1 MGTRA
6 LLFNEITRNECAE
19 RAAGALAV
27 VPVAATEQHGPH
39 LPLGTDTFL
48 VEAVAR
54 QAAALAATEI
64 DVLVTPT
71 LAIGASHHHF
81 PFGGTLSLASETY
94 YRAVRDLVVSLIRDG
109 FQRIFVING
118 HGGNHELIQVVV
130 RDLVL
135 EYDANLAA
143 ASYWDLARAALDEHA
158 PEVTGRLPGHAGY
171 FETAMLMAIR
181 PDLVRTPL
189 PQRSAGEI
197 AQAAVPS
204 TPYRL
209 ERAGHWA
216 SIGGH
221 TDSPLEATPEGGQR
235 LLGIVVPPVAATFLE
250 FARLPLLFTAHPA
263 AP

>member
-1 MGTRA
+1 MSSRT
-6 LLFNEITRNECAE
+6 LLFNEITRSEAAE
-19 RAAGALAV
+19 RAPGALAV

-54 QAAALAATEI
+54 QAAALAASEI

-81 PFGGTLSLASETY
+81 PFGGTLSMESETY
-94 YRAVRDLVVSLIRDG
+94 YRAVRDLVISLIRDG

-130 RDLVL
+130 RDIVL
-135 EYDANLAA
+135 EFQANLAA
-143 ASYWDLARAALDEHA
+143 ASYWDLARTALAAHA

-181 PDLVRTPL
+181 PDLVRSPL
-189 PQRSAGEI
+189 PQRSEDEI
-197 AQAAVPS
+197 ARAAVPS

-209 ERAGHWA
+209 ERSGHWA
-216 SIGGH
+216 AVGGH
-221 TDSPLEATPEGGQR
+221 TDSPQGASPESGQA
-235 LLGIVVPPVAATFLE
+235 LLGIVVPAVAATFVE
-250 FARLPLLFTAHPA
+250 FARLPLLFEQDGGSL
-263 AP
+263 

>member
-1 MGTRA
+1 MGARP
-6 LLFNEITRNECAE
+6 LLFSDITRGEAAE
-19 RAAGALAV
+19 RLPGALVV

-54 QAAALAATEI
+54 EAAALAATEI

-81 PFGGTLSLASETY
+81 PFGGTLSMASETY
-94 YRAVRDLVVSLIRDG
+94 YRAVRELVVSLIRDG
-109 FQRIFVING
+109 CPRIFVING

-135 EYDANLAA
+135 EYQANLAA
-143 ASYWDLARAALDEHA
+143 ASYWDLARDALAAGA

-171 FETAMLMAIR
+171 FETAMIMAIR
-181 PDLVRTPL
+181 PDLVSSPL
-189 PQRSAGEI
+189 PQRSDEEI
-197 AQAAVPS
+197 SRAAVPS

-209 ERAGHWA
+209 ERTGHWA

-235 LLGIVVPPVAATFLE
+235 LLEIVVPAVAQTFVE
-250 FARLPLLFTAHPA
+250 FARLPLLLAQE
-263 AP
+263 

>member
-1 MGTRA
+1 MSSRP
-6 LLFNEITRNECAE
+6 LLFSEITRGECAE
-19 RAAGALAV
+19 RAPGALAV

-54 QAAALAATEI
+54 PAAALAADEI

-71 LAIGASHHHF
+71 LAVGASHHHF
-81 PFGGTLSLASETY
+81 PFGGTLSMASETY
-94 YRAVRDLVVSLIRDG
+94 YRAVRDIVISLIRDG
-109 FQRIFVING
+109 FGRIFVING

-135 EYDANLAA
+135 EYQANLAA
-143 ASYWDLARAALDEHA
+143 ASYWDLARAVLTEHA
-158 PEVTGRLPGHAGY
+158 PDVTGRLPGHAGH

-181 PDLVRTPL
+181 PDLVREPL
-189 PQRSAGEI
+189 PERSAEAI
-197 AQAAVPS
+197 AQAAVPN

-216 SIGGH
+216 AIGGH

-235 LLGIVVPPVAATFLE
+235 LLGLVVPAVAATFVE
-250 FARLPLLFTAHPA
+250 FARLPMFPA
-263 AP
+263 ETT

>member
-1 MGTRA
+1 MGSRPI
-6 LLFNEITRNECAE
+6 LFSEITRGDAAE
-19 RAAGALAV
+19 RLPGALAV

-54 QAAALAATEI
+54 RAAAQAANEI

-81 PFGGTLSLASETY
+81 PFGGTLSMTSETY
-94 YRAVRDLVVSLIRDG
+94 YRAVRDLVTSLIRDG
-109 FQRIFVING
+109 SRRVFVING

-135 EYDANLAA
+135 EYEANLAA
-143 ASYWDLARAALDEHA
+143 ASYWDLARAALAAGA

-181 PDLVRTPL
+181 PDLVRSPL
-189 PQRSAGEI
+189 PQRSDEEI
-197 AQAAVPS
+197 ARAEVPS

-221 TDSPLEATPEGGQR
+221 TDSPLEATPAEGQR
-235 LLGIVVPPVAATFLE
+235 LLELVVPAVAATFVE
-250 FARLPLLFTAHPA
+250 FARLPLLFAHEGQRR
-263 AP
+263 

>member
-1 MGTRA
+1 MSGRQ
-6 LLFNEITRNECAE
+6 LLFNEITRGESAA
-19 RAAGALAV
+19 RAPGALAV

-48 VEAVAR
+48 VETVAR
-54 QAAALAATEI
+54 QAAAQAALEI

-94 YRAVRDLVVSLIRDG
+94 YRAVRDLVLSLIRDG
-109 FQRIFVING
+109 FQRVFVING

-135 EYDANLAA
+135 EYQANLAA
-143 ASYWDLARAALDEHA
+143 ASYWDLARAALAAQA
-158 PEVTGRLPGHAGY
+158 PETTGRLPGHAGY

-189 PQRSAGEI
+189 PQRTAEEI
-197 AQAAVPS
+197 SRAAVPS

-209 ERAGHWA
+209 ERSGHWA

-221 TDSPLEATPEGGQR
+221 TDSPRDATPEGGQR
-235 LLGIVVPPVAATFLE
+235 LLEIVVPAVAGAFLE
-250 FARLPLLFTAHPA
+250 FARLPLLFEENPTSP
-263 AP
+263 

>member
-1 MGTRA
+1 MSSRP
-6 LLFNEITRNECAE
+6 LLFNEITRDESAA
-19 RAAGALAV
+19 RAPGALAV
-27 VPVAATEQHGPH
+27 VPVAAIEQHGPH

-48 VEAVAR
+48 VETVAR
-54 QAAALAATEI
+54 QAAALAANEI

-94 YRAVRDLVVSLIRDG
+94 YRAVRDLVISLIRDG

-135 EYDANLAA
+135 EYQANLAA
-143 ASYWDLARAALDEHA
+143 ASYWDLARAALAEQA

-189 PQRSAGEI
+189 PQRSAEEI
-197 AQAAVPS
+197 ARAAVPS
-204 TPYRL
+204 SPYRM
-209 ERAGHWA
+209 ERSGHWA

-221 TDSPLEATPEGGQR
+221 TDSPLEATPGDGQR
-235 LLGIVVPPVAATFLE
+235 LLGIVVPAVADAFLE
-250 FARLPLLFTAHPA
+250 FARLPLLFEENPA
-263 AP
+263 SP

>member
-1 MGTRA
+1 MSSRP
-6 LLFNEITRNECAE
+6 LLFNEITRSEAAE
-19 RAAGALAV
+19 RAPGALVV

-48 VEAVAR
+48 VETVAR
-54 QAAALAATEI
+54 QAAAQAASEI

-71 LAIGASHHHF
+71 LAVGASHHHF
-81 PFGGTLSLASETY
+81 PFGGTLSMASETY
-94 YRAVRDLVVSLIRDG
+94 YRAVRDVVTSLIRDG
-109 FQRIFVING
+109 FQRVFVING

-135 EYDANLAA
+135 EYQANLAA
-143 ASYWDLARAALDEHA
+143 ASYWDLARAALAEQA

-171 FETAMLMAIR
+171 FETAMVMAIR
-181 PDLVRTPL
+181 PDLVRPPL
-189 PQRSAGEI
+189 PQRSAEEI
-197 AQAAVPS
+197 SRAAVPS

-209 ERAGHWA
+209 ERSGHWA

-235 LLGIVVPPVAATFLE
+235 LLGIVVPAVADSFLE
-250 FARLPLLFTAHPA
+250 FARLPQLFEESPRTS
-263 AP
+263 